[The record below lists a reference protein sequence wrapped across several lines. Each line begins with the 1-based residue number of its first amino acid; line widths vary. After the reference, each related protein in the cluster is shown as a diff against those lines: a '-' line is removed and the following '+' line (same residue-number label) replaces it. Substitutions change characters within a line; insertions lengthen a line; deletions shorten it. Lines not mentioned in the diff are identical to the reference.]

1 MLTWGLSEMD
11 EVDKKIIDALDKL
24 YLEGIMV
31 ERATVTYTVKN
42 GTFRFSFSR
51 RITEKKGG
59 LTK

>member
-1 MLTWGLSEMD
+1 MD